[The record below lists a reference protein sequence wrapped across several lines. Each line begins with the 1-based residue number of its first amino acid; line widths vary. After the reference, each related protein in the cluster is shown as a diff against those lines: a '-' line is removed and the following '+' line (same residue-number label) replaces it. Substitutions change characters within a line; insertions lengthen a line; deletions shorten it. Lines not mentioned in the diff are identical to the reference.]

1 MCIFPPLGHD
11 KKAKRSSPRTHW
23 GNTLEPRTRWVYGCI
38 GAWILHLN
46 PMGLPYPMGS
56 GCVAAGLTGA
66 LILGAGG
73 GWGWGGPKGPG
84 VRLRRHHKT
93 RENFFK
99 YKNPMGPLTPRT
111 PTLHT
116 IRMQCYTTRTM
127 NQADSQ
133 FVGTVV
139 TGETPLPNWL
149 SVPDPKPPRPTKA
162 AKELLHIEYEQIFE
176 RVIEDVYRG
185 RSLQSLIQDDFRL
198 ISYEDFL
205 RWVKRDPTRHER
217 FKEAQEMRTEF
228 LAGEILEIADGVE
241 AVDPASNDTVNRDK
255 LRIDTRKWLMSAHNK
270 KRYGEVKQVELGGT
284 ISITE
289 ALAAAQAR
297 VIEAEVLDVTPRLTD
312 GEND

>member
-1 MCIFPPLGHD
+1 
-11 KKAKRSSPRTHW
+11 
-23 GNTLEPRTRWVYGCI
+23 
-38 GAWILHLN
+38 
-46 PMGLPYPMGS
+46 MGIIAS
-56 GCVAAGLTGA
+56 TDS
-66 LILGAGG
+66 I
-73 GWGWGGPKGPG
+73 
-84 VRLRRHHKT
+84 
-93 RENFFK
+93 N
-99 YKNPMGPLTPRT
+99 
-111 PTLHT
+111 
-116 IRMQCYTTRTM
+116 YTKSTM

-139 TGETPLPNWL
+139 TGESQLPSWL
-149 SVPDPKPPRPTKA
+149 SVPDPKPPRMSKEAKA
-162 AKELLHIEYEQIFE
+162 LLHVEYEQIFE

-205 RWVKRDPTRHER
+205 RWVRRDPERHER

-241 AVDPASNDTVNRDK
+241 SVDPASNDTVNRDK

-297 VIEAEVLDVTPRLTD
+297 VIENEVIDVTPRL
-312 GEND
+312 END